1 MTEKSILCS
10 MGRIFRSMD
19 KVWQRVGASEEM
31 TLPEI
36 QVDHDFIE
44 NCFQRL
50 SEFQDKLEELESTEE
65 TLYVDA
71 IDIYLKLKAHLKGK
85 ELLITKAS
93 GQSKNLQTSMSEL
106 VCQQKFF
113 SRRNEGCS

>member
-19 KVWQRVGASEEM
+19 KVWQRVGASEEI

-50 SEFQDKLEELESTEE
+50 SEFQDKLEE
-65 TLYVDA
+65 YW
-71 IDIYLKLKAHLKGK
+71 
-85 ELLITKAS
+85 
-93 GQSKNLQTSMSEL
+93 NLQKKHCTLMQLISI
-106 VCQQKFF
+106 
-113 SRRNEGCS
+113 